1 MVPRHACL
9 AACNLP
15 PALLTEKLESFTCH
29 CSNTRCWG
37 GVGGLER
44 IPKEQSAQKADHGE
58 DNSPVDPSR
67 TRTRDISVTSPALE
81 PLSYIYIYV
90 YISSILHTQILDVLR
105 SKRPFW
111 TSPASAGRQMHRGV
125 FLAQWVLC
133 HTTIFQRPL
142 ACLQDCPKWSFK
154 GGWAVW
160 D

>member
-37 GVGGLER
+37 WVGGLER

-90 YISSILHTQILDVLR
+90 YISSILHTQIPRRSSIETTFLDFSCER
-105 SKRPFW
+105 RKAN
-111 TSPASAGRQMHRGV
+111 ASWGLSSSVGLVPHHNLSEA
-125 FLAQWVLC
+125 
-133 HTTIFQRPL
+133 
-142 ACLQDCPKWSFK
+142 ACLLAGLPE
-154 GGWAVW
+154 VEL
-160 D
+160 